1 MSRSRCLPAYGGR
14 VPIDVTLMTRQG
26 CHLCEVAHA
35 ELERILPDYGLRAQ
49 LVDID
54 TDPQLRAEYGDRV
67 PVVLL
72 NGKEHG
78 YFTVEE
84 RRLRPAL
91 EKLRQQSGA

>member
-1 MSRSRCLPAYGGR
+1 MRRRLAAYPGR

-26 CHLCEVAHA
+26 CHLCEVAA
-35 ELERILPDYGLRAQ
+35 GELARILPDYGLHAR

-54 TDPQLRAEYGDRV
+54 ADPELRAEYGDRV

-72 NGKEHG
+72 NGREHG

-91 EKLRQQSGA
+91 RALQDAAGR